1 MPSYDPAATLTRPL
15 FEHRADNIVYDETGR
30 IHCQCP
36 KIAQL
41 CEMCFH
47 GFEERRYTLNNHCP
61 AAVYDLECEGWQQCL
76 ANAGSQVSNY
86 GRTVRVKLDERNR
99 RIFTPNSAC
108 ILELAQELQIA
119 QFNRTD
125 IQLLRSGLPV

>member
-1 MPSYDPAATLTRPL
+1 M
-15 FEHRADNIVYDETGR
+15 
-30 IHCQCP
+30 
-36 KIAQL
+36 
-41 CEMCFH
+41 
-47 GFEERRYTLNNHCP
+47 NNHCP

-86 GRTVRVKLDERNR
+86 GRTVRVKLDEQNR

-125 IQLLRSGLPV
+125 FQLLRSGLPV